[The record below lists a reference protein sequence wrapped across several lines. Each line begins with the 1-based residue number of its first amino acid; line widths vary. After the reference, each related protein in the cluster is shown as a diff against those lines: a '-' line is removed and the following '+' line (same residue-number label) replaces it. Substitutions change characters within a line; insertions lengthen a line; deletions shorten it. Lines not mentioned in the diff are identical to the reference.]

1 MGTIVSILWDFVSIY
16 DDITK
21 INGGICSISLV
32 MKLWSNRDNYI
43 FENAKSLI
51 WWELLYEICVIQP
64 ISFQLET

>member
-64 ISFQLET
+64 ISFQIET